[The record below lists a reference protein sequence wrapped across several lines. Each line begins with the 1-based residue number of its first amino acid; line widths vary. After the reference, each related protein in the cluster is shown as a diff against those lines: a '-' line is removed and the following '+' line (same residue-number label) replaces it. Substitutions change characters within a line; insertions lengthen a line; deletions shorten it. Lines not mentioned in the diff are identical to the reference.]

1 MAYNILL
8 IEDDA
13 NIRSFASTVLQS
25 NGFAVTACETATQG
39 LKFFSK
45 KRSDLIIV
53 DIGLPDGSGID
64 VCKMTRTGVGPFI
77 PVIFLTAKG
86 DLQTRL
92 AAFEV
97 GAQDYIQKPFAIEEL
112 LARVKV
118 HLKIKESQDELARR
132 NYDLE
137 ILHRVQQ
144 DLSDMI
150 VHDLKAPLTSIKGTL
165 DIIKSRG
172 LISEDTYKNLL
183 SNAGEAADFML
194 LMVNDIL
201 DIGRSEQRALPV
213 ELSQVSVETMM
224 EKLKSLFN
232 PACHRKNIQ
241 IVSTIDSQAKTLT
254 TDANLFF
261 RILVNL
267 TSNAVKF
274 TPKGQDVELTGSKVN
289 NKIRFSVFDRGPGIP
304 PHLKNHIFDKYAVGH
319 SKLAAESLGMGIGLA
334 FCRLAVTTLGGTIF
348 VEDRQGGGSRFTV
361 ELEAK

>member
-1 MAYNILL
+1 MAYHILL

-13 NIRSFASTVLQS
+13 NIRSFAATVLQS
-25 NGFAVTACETATQG
+25 NGFSVTACETATQG
-39 LKFFSK
+39 LKFFNE
-45 KRSDLIIV
+45 KRPDLTIV

-64 VCKMTRTGVGPFI
+64 VCRMTRTGVGPFV

-86 DLQTRL
+86 DLPTRL
-92 AAFEV
+92 AAFEA
-97 GAQDYIQKPFAIEEL
+97 GAQDYVKKPFAIEEL

-118 HLKIKESQDELARR
+118 HLKVKQSQDELARR

-172 LISEDTYKNLL
+172 LIGEETYKSLL

-213 ELSQVSVETMM
+213 ELSSVSVETIMT
-224 EKLKSLFN
+224 KLKSLFA
-232 PACHRKNIQ
+232 PACQRKNIRIRSVIDPQ
-241 IVSTIDSQAKTLT
+241 IKTLT
-254 TDANLFF
+254 TDLNLFF

-274 TPKGQDVELTGSKVN
+274 SPKGQDIEIAGAKVN
-289 NKIRFSVFDRGPGIP
+289 ERARFSVSDRGPGVA

-319 SKLAAESLGMGIGLA
+319 AQSAAESSGTGIGLA
-334 FCRLAVTTLGGTIF
+334 FCRLAVTTLGGNIL
-348 VEDRQGGGSRFTV
+348 VEDRPGGGSRFTF

>member
-39 LKFFSK
+39 LKFFSE

-132 NYDLE
+132 NCDLE

-241 IVSTIDSQAKTLT
+241 IVSTIDPQAKTLT

-274 TPKGQDVELTGSKVN
+274 TPKGQDVEITGSKVN

-319 SKLAAESLGMGIGLA
+319 SKSAAESSGTGIGLA

-348 VEDRQGGGSRFTV
+348 VEDRQGGGSRFTF